1 MITRQVAGEI
11 AELHVFRELLK
22 LGVAVYRPLVDEGLD
37 ALLRLPD
44 GKVIEVQ
51 IKSAG
56 GSGGKHPRW
65 FQMPSFD
72 PRPSFFILG
81 VTFVED
87 EVEEVWVFP
96 SMVFH
101 AYASGANDK
110 IRDLDLE
117 SGVRNFGEP
126 LREYLRGFRNRW
138 ELIVDYDHYRD
149 FMNSPEGYKDLED
162 IVTALESFEEPEE
175 GKVPWEEYASSIP
188 DSLSD

>member
-1 MITRQVAGEI
+1 MITRQVASEI
-11 AELHVFRELLK
+11 GELHVFRELLK
-22 LGVAVYRPLVDEGLD
+22 LGIAVYRPLVDEGLD

-44 GKVIEVQ
+44 GQVIEVQ

-56 GSGGKHPRW
+56 EADRKHLRW
-65 FQMPSFD
+65 FQMPSFE
-72 PRPSFFILG
+72 PKANFFILG

-87 EVEEVWVFP
+87 EVAEVWVFP

-117 SGVRNFGEP
+117 SGVRKYGEP

-138 ELIVDYDHYRD
+138 ELIVDYGQYRNL
-149 FMNSPEGYKDLED
+149 MNSPEGYKDLED
-162 IVTALESFEEPEE
+162 IVTAMASFEEPEE
-175 GKVPWEEYASSIP
+175 GKTSWEEYASSIP
-188 DSLSD
+188 DALSD

>member
-1 MITRQVAGEI
+1 M
-11 AELHVFRELLK
+11 
-22 LGVAVYRPLVDEGLD
+22 VDEGLD
-37 ALLRLPD
+37 ALVRLPD
-44 GKVIEVQ
+44 GKVLEVQ

-56 GSGGKHPRW
+56 GSGGKDPRW
-65 FQMPSFD
+65 FQMPSFK
-72 PRPSFFILG
+72 PSPNFFILG

-110 IRDLDLE
+110 IRDLNLE
-117 SGVRNFGEP
+117 SGVRKYGEP

-162 IVTALESFEEPEE
+162 IVTALESFEEP
-175 GKVPWEEYASSIP
+175 GAAKVSWEEYASSIP
-188 DSLSD
+188 DALSD